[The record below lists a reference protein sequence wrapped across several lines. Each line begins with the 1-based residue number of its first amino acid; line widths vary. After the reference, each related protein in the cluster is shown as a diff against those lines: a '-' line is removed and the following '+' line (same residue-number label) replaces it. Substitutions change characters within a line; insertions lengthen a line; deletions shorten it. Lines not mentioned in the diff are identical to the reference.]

1 MTGAGTPLSSHAP
14 LVLGDEQPGSL
25 ALHVRGHEHRA
36 RLGQALNA
44 RGDIGRFAEHFAR
57 RLDHHRP
64 RLEADARG
72 ELRRAFGGVP
82 CIHLFESAL
91 DRERRPHRAFGVVLL
106 RVRIA
111 EQGHQP
117 VAEPLQ
123 HMPAK
128 PVHCA

>member
-1 MTGAGTPLSSHAP
+1 MRAA
-14 LVLGDEQPGSL
+14 VLGDEQPGSL
-25 ALHVRGHEHRA
+25 ALHVRGHEHRP

-64 RLEADARG
+64 RLEPDARG

-82 CIHLFESAL
+82 GVDLAKRAL

-106 RVRIA
+106 RLRIA
-111 EQGHQP
+111 EEGHQP

-123 HMPAK
+123 HMAAK
-128 PVHCA
+128 PRHRA